1 MLPPKGSE
9 PRTRERRMS
18 HFVYVIKSSQNVGDR
33 TYVGWTTDLERR
45 VKAHNAGKGAKNTRG
60 RTWELI
66 YAEKYST
73 RADAMQREWSLKK
86 DRTFRSRLKQSL

>member
-1 MLPPKGSE
+1 
-9 PRTRERRMS
+9 MS
-18 HFVYVIKSSQNVGDR
+18 HFVYVIKCCQNAGDR

-66 YAEKYST
+66 YAEKYNT
-73 RADAMQREWSLKK
+73 RTDAMQREWYLKK
-86 DRTFRSRLKQSL
+86 DRTFRNRLKQSL